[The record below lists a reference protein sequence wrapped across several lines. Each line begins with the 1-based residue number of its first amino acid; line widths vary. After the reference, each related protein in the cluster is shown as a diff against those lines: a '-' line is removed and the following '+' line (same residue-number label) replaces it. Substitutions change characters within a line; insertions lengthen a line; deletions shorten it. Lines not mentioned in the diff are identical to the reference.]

1 MKPLA
6 LASIQVEDPFWAPRQ
21 HALVE
26 TTIPLLFE
34 RLEEAGNLENFR
46 LAAARKTKGYRGPI
60 YMDSDLYKAVEAA
73 ALTLQWHPE
82 APWRAALEDTIALI
96 EQAQWEDGYIN
107 TWYSVHRE
115 QERYSNLRDAHELYC
130 MGHLIEAALAHAAV
144 DPESRLMAIARRT
157 VAHLVDRF
165 LIQKRPGYPGHPEIE
180 LALLAY
186 AEATGHDAALDL
198 ARTFLER
205 RGSHFFAREHG
216 TADEEYDGTYWLDRV
231 PIRQLENLEGHAVRA
246 LYLMS
251 AVTDLARLTDDA
263 TWAECAIRL
272 WDQVT
277 ATRQYITGGF
287 GSTARNEG
295 FTQDYD
301 LPNRTAYQET
311 CASIAF
317 VFWCERLAR
326 LTGDAKYVAALKRTL
341 YNAVAA
347 GANVEGDRFFYE
359 NPLETDGTHER
370 SEWFRC
376 ACCPPNYARAVAQLS
391 RWVCRADGK
400 DLYLWIP
407 LACTIR
413 LPNGTVRIRSE
424 YPWDGDISIEGREL
438 LGRVLLPNLPQDK
451 DSSWTEVPGAGA
463 RLPLSIQRIEA
474 HPAVEAC
481 RAQVAL
487 VRGPIVLC
495 AEEPADSGLVQ
506 SLARVEP
513 PDPNA
518 SPASDPPTWIA
529 RSWHRKA
536 ASLYVPDSEPL
547 IPSEVRLVPYGLW
560 GKRGGTAIRVW
571 LPRP

>member
-21 HALVE
+21 QALVE

-144 DPESRLMAIARRT
+144 DAESRLMAVARRT

-165 LIQKRPGYPGHPEIE
+165 LIENRPGYPGHPEIE

-186 AEATGHDAALDL
+186 AEATGDDAALDL

-246 LYLMS
+246 MYLMS
-251 AVTDLARLTDDA
+251 AVTDLARLTNDA

-272 WDQVT
+272 WDRVI

-295 FTQDYD
+295 FTQD
-301 LPNRTAYQET
+301 
-311 CASIAF
+311 
-317 VFWCERLAR
+317 
-326 LTGDAKYVAALKRTL
+326 
-341 YNAVAA
+341 
-347 GANVEGDRFFYE
+347 
-359 NPLETDGTHER
+359 
-370 SEWFRC
+370 
-376 ACCPPNYARAVAQLS
+376 
-391 RWVCRADGK
+391 
-400 DLYLWIP
+400 
-407 LACTIR
+407 
-413 LPNGTVRIRSE
+413 
-424 YPWDGDISIEGREL
+424 
-438 LGRVLLPNLPQDK
+438 
-451 DSSWTEVPGAGA
+451 
-463 RLPLSIQRIEA
+463 
-474 HPAVEAC
+474 
-481 RAQVAL
+481 
-487 VRGPIVLC
+487 
-495 AEEPADSGLVQ
+495 
-506 SLARVEP
+506 
-513 PDPNA
+513 
-518 SPASDPPTWIA
+518 
-529 RSWHRKA
+529 
-536 ASLYVPDSEPL
+536 
-547 IPSEVRLVPYGLW
+547 
-560 GKRGGTAIRVW
+560 
-571 LPRP
+571 